1 MARAA
6 WVPPGVEDRELSLDG
21 LRVRFLHAG
30 SGPPLLLVHGL
41 LGYSFS
47 WRYNLLPLSE
57 NFSVFAPDLPGIGF
71 SDRPPSL
78 DCSMST
84 TVARLE
90 RFLDLLNVDRFHL
103 LGTSHG
109 GALAI
114 LLAARLRSRVRR
126 LVLSAPANPWS
137 RHGSR
142 LIPLFAGT
150 VGKLFLPAFTRS
162 PRVNAWGLR
171 RMYGDRRRIS
181 PGTVAGYAAHI
192 RLPGTAAY
200 VQSIFG
206 CWRDDMRRFEAAL
219 AQIADLPTLILWGER
234 DGAVFPDSAPEL
246 HRRLPNSRLVMLP
259 GVGHL
264 PYEEVPDEFNRLV
277 TAFLVEDS
285 AV

>member
-6 WVPPGVEDRELSLDG
+6 WVPPGVEDRELSVDG

-30 SGPPLLLVHGL
+30 TGLPLLLVHGL

-47 WRYNLLPLSE
+47 WRYNLLPLAA
-57 NFSVFAPDLPGIGF
+57 NFCVFAPDLPGIGF
-71 SDRPPSL
+71 SDRPPGL
-78 DCSMST
+78 DCSMDAS
-84 TVARLE
+84 VARLE
-90 RFLDLLNVDRFHL
+90 RLLDALHVDRFHL

-109 GALAI
+109 GALAV
-114 LLAARLRSRVRR
+114 LLAARLRGRVRR

-137 RHGSR
+137 RHGRR
-142 LIPLFAGT
+142 LIPFFATRIGHA
-150 VGKLFLPAFTRS
+150 FLSRFTAS
-162 PRVNAWGLR
+162 TAVNAWGLR

-181 PGTVAGYAAHI
+181 PGTVEGYAEHI
-192 RLPGTAAY
+192 RLPGTSAY

-206 CWRDDMRRFEAAL
+206 CWRDDMRRFEAAVE
-219 AQIADLPTLILWGER
+219 QIAGLPTLILWGER

-246 HRRLPNSRLVMLP
+246 HRRLPNSRLVILP

-277 TAFLVEDS
+277 TGFLVEDS